1 MDEVTSPGCLVC
13 GRPLKRS
20 KWERQNKE
28 TFCFVDT
35 HYCLSCKVRLGV
47 GHTRVPSHNARNVLQ
62 SLPARQQRGADQTMK
77 CRYHLTCFLY
87 DPANQCCR
95 NAEMAE
101 YCSGIH
107 RPDGGYVSHGTPRAK
122 TSRGLEET

>member
-1 MDEVTSPGCLVC
+1 LWIPTIVCHVKYAWVLVIRGCL
-13 GRPLKRS
+13 
-20 KWERQNKE
+20 
-28 TFCFVDT
+28 
-35 HYCLSCKVRLGV
+35 
-47 GHTRVPSHNARNVLQ
+47 HNARNVLQ

-87 DPANQCCR
+87 DPASQCCR

-122 TSRGLEET
+122 TSRGLEGT